1 MNKLSKALLLL
12 FLLILW
18 SCSKEEVNIH
28 ESKEIDLE
36 MQMIESYKL
45 GFESL
50 KEGDVLLAAK
60 QFNDVESIY
69 PQSIWAQQSVLMAAY
84 SYYVQDYYYDALF
97 ELNRFIRTYPKSKNI
112 SYAHYLIAL
121 CHYEQI
127 VDQTKNL
134 KPIMLAKE
142 KFEYVLNNYPES
154 DYAVD
159 SRYKVNLVN
168 DLLASKELYIA
179 KYYLKKEK
187 WIPAINRLK
196 NITLNYDTTIYVPE
210 ALHRLVEVHYKIGL
224 LEEAKKYASILGY
237 NYLSDEWYDK
247 SYSIFNKTINKKS
260 KKTSILKE
268 LIKILD

>member
-12 FLLILW
+12 LLFIFF
-18 SCSKEEVNIH
+18 SCSKEEIKIY
-28 ESKEIDLE
+28 ESKENDLE

-45 GFESL
+45 GYKSL
-50 KEGDVLLAAK
+50 KEGDALLAAK

-84 SYYVQDYYYDALF
+84 SYYLQDYYYDALF
-97 ELNRFIRTYPKSKNI
+97 ELNRFVRTYPKNKNI

-134 KPIMLAKE
+134 EPIILAKK
-142 KFEYVLNNYPES
+142 KFEYVLNNYPKS

-159 SRYKVNLVN
+159 SKYKINLVN
-168 DLLASKELYIA
+168 DILASKELYIA
-179 KYYLKKEK
+179 KYYLKREK

-196 NITLNYDTTIYVPE
+196 NITLNYDTTIYAPE

-224 LEEAKKYASILGY
+224 VEEATKYASILGY
-237 NYLSDEWYDK
+237 NYLSDEWYER
-247 SYSIFNKTINKKS
+247 SYNIFNKSINKKS
-260 KKTSILKE
+260 EKTSILKE
-268 LIKILD
+268 LIQILD

>member
-12 FLLILW
+12 FLFIFL
-18 SCSKEEVNIH
+18 SCSKEEVKIY
-28 ESKEIDLE
+28 ESKENDLE
-36 MQMIESYKL
+36 MQMIETYRL
-45 GFESL
+45 GYESL
-50 KEGDVLLAAK
+50 IAGDVLLAAK
-60 QFNDVESIY
+60 QFNDAESIY

-84 SYYVQDYYYDALF
+84 SYYLQDYYYDALV

-134 KPIMLAKE
+134 EPIMLAKE
-142 KFEYVLNNYPES
+142 KFEFVLNNYPES

-159 SRYKVNLVN
+159 SKYKVDLVN

-179 KYYLKKEK
+179 KYYIKKEK

-196 NITLNYDTTIYVPE
+196 NITINYGTTIYVPE

-224 LEEAKKYASILGY
+224 VEEAKKYASILGY

>member
-12 FLLILW
+12 LLLIFS
-18 SCSKEEVNIH
+18 SCSKEEIKIY
-28 ESKEIDLE
+28 ESKENDLE

-45 GFESL
+45 GYKSL

-84 SYYVQDYYYDALF
+84 SYYLQDYYYDSLF

-134 KPIMLAKE
+134 EPIMLAKK
-142 KFEYVLNNYPES
+142 KFEYMRNSLQVYI
-154 DYAVD
+154 
-159 SRYKVNLVN
+159 
-168 DLLASKELYIA
+168 SKFR
-179 KYYLKKEK
+179 KK
-187 WIPAINRLK
+187 LF
-196 NITLNYDTTIYVPE
+196 Y
-210 ALHRLVEVHYKIGL
+210 
-224 LEEAKKYASILGY
+224 
-237 NYLSDEWYDK
+237 
-247 SYSIFNKTINKKS
+247 
-260 KKTSILKE
+260 
-268 LIKILD
+268 